1 MDYRIWLF
9 IITVLLLAGAIG
21 FIEMLRQAKKL
32 KIVSEE
38 FFIDEEDRNNPVRIV
53 FLSDIHISRLPIHW
67 DYIGTM
73 VSKQNPDLI
82 LLAGDL
88 VYDPKDGPD
97 ALAFLECFAGLTD
110 CPVYI
115 TYGNHDN
122 KKSFEYDDEKKRLF
136 TGKIESITPR
146 FKVLENETV
155 ETEVRGRKFRICG
168 AGDYRTSDRELA
180 LTNMPIKKD
189 GFYSILVSHNPDIL
203 TFLPER
209 CADLGLFGHYHNGQV
224 HMPFHLEFKLFRRND
239 ILANKGYIYGK
250 YEYCGMP
257 IYITSGVGNA
267 NMPIR
272 FMADPEIVSIE
283 L

>member
-97 ALAFLECFAGLTD
+97 ISHMA
-110 CPVYI
+110 I
-115 TYGNHDN
+115 TII
-122 KKSFEYDDEKKRLF
+122 KSRLSMTMKR
-136 TGKIESITPR
+136 K
-146 FKVLENETV
+146 N
-155 ETEVRGRKFRICG
+155 
-168 AGDYRTSDRELA
+168 
-180 LTNMPIKKD
+180 
-189 GFYSILVSHNPDIL
+189 
-203 TFLPER
+203 FLPGR
-209 CADLGLFGHYHNGQV
+209 LKA
-224 HMPFHLEFKLFRRND
+224 
-239 ILANKGYIYGK
+239 
-250 YEYCGMP
+250 
-257 IYITSGVGNA
+257 
-267 NMPIR
+267 
-272 FMADPEIVSIE
+272 
-283 L
+283 